1 LRNADFGL
9 ERQVLKSAFRNR
21 EVSLKRMAFIIINGG
36 EDELSM
42 KVKKFVSVTVLAF
55 IAAIAAACGQE
66 APTVTRT
73 TPHHTQ
79 PATGQNTPVAQSR
92 ARVPAFQD
100 AKSAKNLGPTLQPDQ
115 FFGPTREAYR
125 VVKEIPETIAQ
136 LPCYCHCDQ
145 SIGHK
150 SLYSCF
156 QDTHASQC
164 AVCVNE
170 ALIAYNLQKSGMTP
184 AQIRER
190 IIAQYSRQ
198 E

>member
-1 LRNADFGL
+1 MKMR
-9 ERQVLKSAFRNR
+9 
-21 EVSLKRMAFIIINGG
+21 IILVAI
-36 EDELSM
+36 
-42 KVKKFVSVTVLAF
+42 
-55 IAAIAAACGQE
+55 IAALATACGNQ
-66 APTVTRT
+66 APTVTERRSSRSQPT
-73 TPHHTQ
+73 TAQRP
-79 PATGQNTPVAQSR
+79 PVIESTPDTHSH

-100 AKSAKNLGPTLQPDQ
+100 ATSARNLGPTLSPEQ

-125 VVKEIPETIAQ
+125 VVREIPETIAQ
-136 LPCYCHCDQ
+136 LPCYCYCDE

-170 ALIAYNLQKSGMTP
+170 ALIAYNLQRNGMTP

>member
-1 LRNADFGL
+1 MKTKVIL
-9 ERQVLKSAFRNR
+9 
-21 EVSLKRMAFIIINGG
+21 IILLAAG
-36 EDELSM
+36 
-42 KVKKFVSVTVLAF
+42 SVV
-55 IAAIAAACGQE
+55 AAACGQQ
-66 APTVTRT
+66 APTVKKPYSSRAESETKT
-73 TPHHTQ
+73 STQ
-79 PATGQNTPVAQSR
+79 PRQSQ

-100 AKSAKNLGPTLQPDQ
+100 ERSARALPPTLQPEQ

-150 SLYSCF
+150 SLHSCF

-170 ALIAYNLQKSGMTP
+170 ALIAYNLQRSGMTP
-184 AQIRER
+184 TQIRER

-198 E
+198 

>member
-1 LRNADFGL
+1 MKTKAIL
-9 ERQVLKSAFRNR
+9 
-21 EVSLKRMAFIIINGG
+21 II
-36 EDELSM
+36 L
-42 KVKKFVSVTVLAF
+42 LATG
-55 IAAIAAACGQE
+55 AVIAAACGQQ
-66 APTVTRT
+66 APTVKKTHSSHSESEMRT
-73 TPHHTQ
+73 STQ
-79 PATGQNTPVAQSR
+79 PAQSP

-100 AKSAKNLGPTLQPDQ
+100 AKSVSALPPTLQPEQ

-150 SLYSCF
+150 SLHSCF

-164 AVCVNE
+164 VVCVNE
-170 ALIAYNLQKSGMTP
+170 ALIAYNLQRSGMTP

-198 E
+198 

>member
-1 LRNADFGL
+1 MKTKAIL
-9 ERQVLKSAFRNR
+9 
-21 EVSLKRMAFIIINGG
+21 II
-36 EDELSM
+36 L
-42 KVKKFVSVTVLAF
+42 LATG
-55 IAAIAAACGQE
+55 AVIAAACGQQ
-66 APTVTRT
+66 APTLKKTYSSHSESEMKT
-73 TPHHTQ
+73 STQ
-79 PATGQNTPVAQSR
+79 PAQSQ

-100 AKSAKNLGPTLQPDQ
+100 AKSVRALPPTLQPEQ

-125 VVKEIPETIAQ
+125 VAQEIPETIAQ

-150 SLYSCF
+150 SLHSCF

-170 ALIAYNLQKSGMTP
+170 ALIAYNLQKSGLTP
-184 AQIRER
+184 TQIRER

-198 E
+198 

>member
-1 LRNADFGL
+1 MKTKVFLLALLAIG
-9 ERQVLKSAFRNR
+9 A
-21 EVSLKRMAFIIINGG
+21 SL
-36 EDELSM
+36 
-42 KVKKFVSVTVLAF
+42 
-55 IAAIAAACGQE
+55 AAACGRQ
-66 APTVTRT
+66 APTVTT
-73 TPHHTQ
+73 TTHHSETKTS
-79 PATGQNTPVAQSR
+79 PQSIQSQ

-100 AKSAKNLGPTLQPDQ
+100 VKSIGALPPTLQPEQ

-125 VVKEIPETIAQ
+125 AAQEIPETIAQ

-145 SIGHK
+145 SLGHK
-150 SLYSCF
+150 SLHSCF

-170 ALIAYNLQKSGMTP
+170 ALIAYNMQKSGMTP

-198 E
+198 

>member
-1 LRNADFGL
+1 MKTKVIL
-9 ERQVLKSAFRNR
+9 
-21 EVSLKRMAFIIINGG
+21 IILLAAG
-36 EDELSM
+36 
-42 KVKKFVSVTVLAF
+42 SVV
-55 IAAIAAACGQE
+55 AAACGQQ
-66 APTVTRT
+66 APTVKKTDSSHAESKT
-73 TPHHTQ
+73 STQ
-79 PATGQNTPVAQSR
+79 PGQAQ

-100 AKSAKNLGPTLQPDQ
+100 KRSVSALPPTLQPEQ

-150 SLYSCF
+150 SLHSCF

-164 AVCVNE
+164 TVCVNE
-170 ALIAYNLQKSGMTP
+170 ALIAYNLQRNGMTP
-184 AQIRER
+184 SQIRER

-198 E
+198 

>member
-1 LRNADFGL
+1 
-9 ERQVLKSAFRNR
+9 
-21 EVSLKRMAFIIINGG
+21 
-36 EDELSM
+36 M
-42 KVKKFVSVTVLAF
+42 KTKVILITLVATVALFVAS
-55 IAAIAAACGQE
+55 CGQK
-66 APTVTRT
+66 APTVVETSSSHSQPT
-73 TPHHTQ
+73 TKTTIQHAPSQ
-79 PATGQNTPVAQSR
+79 E

-100 AKSAKNLGPTLQPDQ
+100 AKSAVNLPPTLQPEQ
-115 FFGPTREAYR
+115 FFGPTRDAYR

-150 SLYSCF
+150 SLHSCF

-170 ALIAYNLQKSGMTP
+170 ALVAYNLQRSGMTP

-198 E
+198 